1 MDKDTLIRFIKAEV
15 TAINRTLQAHGVDAG
30 CMPNETL
37 VGGRSLILYRV
48 RRGRG
53 VRIADVGRLVP
64 ELGEAVS
71 ELRGTRTP
79 VRLQTAPMALELPHP
94 RPAPLTIDPDR
105 LFDLQPGIMLAGRSY
120 GHSGAQDELIDL
132 DHYPHTLIAGTT
144 GAGKSVLLRT
154 MLLSL
159 AAGTPPS
166 AARLVLVDLKN
177 EDLRPLARLKL
188 PHVVTY
194 AGDPEAAA
202 QAVALVHAEK
212 ERRRDTGDRPYR
224 LILAIDEL
232 AELATSGQTM
242 EQLSSLLA
250 LGRSLQINVIAA
262 TQHPTAKMLGGL
274 ARVNFSVRLCG
285 LVIDANTASV
295 ATGRPHTGAERLPGR
310 GAFLRIAGPELIR
323 FQSYYM
329 DPEAFG
335 WGVRKARARW
345 GGVEPA
351 GVDVASNGVEEAQP
365 APQEEEI
372 PPELLNLIE
381 EYRADDGTLRRGF
394 MTRAVTVINGGVE
407 PTGNAFRRAREE
419 VNRYVDRFLPSV
431 P

>member
-1 MDKDTLIRFIKAEV
+1 MDKQALIRFIRTEARK
-15 TAINRTLQAHGVDAG
+15 INQTLAAHGVDAG
-30 CMPNETL
+30 CISRETL

-53 VRIADVGRLVP
+53 VRIADVARLVP

-71 ELRGTRTP
+71 DLRGTRTP
-79 VRLQTAPMALELPHP
+79 VRLQTAPLALELPHP
-94 RPAPLTIDPDR
+94 RPAPLTVDPDH
-105 LFDLQPGIMLAGRSY
+105 LFGLGAGVMLAGRSY
-120 GHSGAQDELIDL
+120 GHSGAQDEVIDL

-159 AAGTPPS
+159 AAGTGPD

-177 EDLRPLARLKL
+177 EDLRPLAKL

-202 QAVALVHAEK
+202 YAVGLVHAEK

-232 AELATSGQTM
+232 AELAPSGPTM
-242 EQLSSLLA
+242 DQLGSLLA

-295 ATGRPHTGAERLPGR
+295 ATGRPNTGAERLPGR
-310 GAFLRIAGPELIR
+310 GAFLRIAGPDLVR
-323 FQSYYM
+323 FQAYYM
-329 DPEAFG
+329 EADTFG
-335 WGVRKARARW
+335 WGVRKARAWW
-345 GGVEPA
+345 GNVPPA
-351 GVDVASNGVEEAQP
+351 GVDVASNRVEEAPTAQE
-365 APQEEEI
+365 EEEI
-372 PPELLNLIE
+372 PPELLSLIE

-394 MTRAVTVINGGVE
+394 MTRAVTVINGGTE

-419 VNRYVDRFLPSV
+419 VNRYVDRFLPSL